1 MPIKRDHCGCCFD
14 TSPSYSVLNLLSTI
28 SEKNPAAVEQTTLP
42 LLFSVL
48 PDIAPGPG
56 EKAARASY
64 QRTLKYL
71 STLCLQPD
79 LFETLVVRLSTKLE
93 LVCSN
98 ENGPPSE
105 YNAAYAHSILL
116 TLDEALDAKVSQKH
130 MDILKY
136 VDRLIPRLYG
146 LFVSLAAEPMDE
158 AALGANARLL
168 LVGSKI
174 IGIVLRDLPAS

>member
-1 MPIKRDHCGCCFD
+1 M
-14 TSPSYSVLNLLSTI
+14 
-28 SEKNPAAVEQTTLP
+28 P

-48 PDIAPGPG
+48 PDAAPGPD

-93 LVCSN
+93 LICSN
-98 ENGPPSE
+98 QSGPPSE
-105 YNAAYAHSILL
+105 YSAAYAHSILL
-116 TLDEALDAKVSQKH
+116 TLDEALDSKVAQKH
-130 MDILKY
+130 TDIPKY

-158 AALGANARLL
+158 AGLAANARLL
-168 LVGSKI
+168 LVASKI
-174 IGIVLRDLPAS
+174 IGVVLRSLPAP